1 MQIEATS
8 SGGILCRTGAIVL
21 TFLIVGCEVESSD
34 NLPDVSESGLFMYA
48 EANLHDAEETA
59 PIAAA
64 ETAQIAAAVF
74 RDGQPVGLVGGDVF
88 EARTETDRIL
98 LKESG
103 SFVGSYA
110 ASMPIDNSVQDVFL
124 NVVHEPVEAR
134 EDRWYPVDLLN
145 IDPGPGEL
153 VGKSATVSFPP
164 AVKIT
169 GPAADPVSVYAS
181 IDEIIDLTW
190 VAGGEGNTIGEDD
203 TMRVLSA
210 VNCTDGLATSSYG
223 TVVEFTNGDGT
234 VVEFTDDDGLEAI
247 SLDQFIYDLNDDR
260 PVLRFI
266 KDAARVLLQELLND
280 LSAGNIDPDF
290 LASQAEANP
299 VNSACEIR
307 LFLQR
312 QRDGQFDASFDSGR
326 VVGSRSAE
334 VVVNYVPVV
343 QLN

>member
-1 MQIEATS
+1 MQTEPTS

-21 TFLIVGCEVESSD
+21 TFLLVGCEIDSSD
-34 NLPDVSESGLFMYA
+34 NLPDVPELGLFISA
-48 EANLHDAEETA
+48 EANHHET
-59 PIAAA
+59 
-64 ETAQIAAAVF
+64 EDEAQIAAAVF
-74 RDGQPVGLVGGDVF
+74 RDGQPINLVGGDVF
-88 EARTETDRIL
+88 EARTLTDRIL
-98 LKESG
+98 LKVRG
-103 SFVGSYA
+103 SFTGSYA
-110 ASMPIDNSVQDVFL
+110 ASLPVDNSVQNVFF

-164 AVKIT
+164 AVTIT
-169 GPAADPVSVYAS
+169 GPAADTVYTS

-190 VAGGEGNTIGEDD
+190 VAGGEGD

-210 VNCTDGLATSSYG
+210 VNCTDGLAVSTYG
-223 TVVEFTNGDGT
+223 TVVELADDDG
-234 VVEFTDDDGLEAI
+234 VDDDGLEAI
-247 SLDQFIYDLNDDR
+247 AMNKFIYDLNDDS
-260 PVLRFI
+260 PEIRFI
-266 KDAARVLLQELLND
+266 LDAARALLQEMLNK
-280 LSAGNIDPDF
+280 LSTGNIDPDF
-290 LASQAEANP
+290 LARQAEANP

-334 VVVNYVPVV
+334 VVVNYVPPV